1 MSTESWPALPLA
13 EWQETLDTLH
23 MWTQIVGKVKLELTP
38 FLNEWWNVGLF
49 VSARGLTTGPIPTGD
64 QIFEVDFDFIDHNL
78 TIQTSA
84 GERKMLP
91 LIPRS
96 VANFYAEFMA
106 TLAALGVDVTISS
119 LPSEIPDPIAFAV
132 DETHAAYD
140 PGYVNRFWRILVQT
154 ELVLQLFRS
163 GFSGKS
169 SPILFYWGSFDL
181 SHARFSGRPA
191 EPPAGMPRFLQIGAD
206 SECFAG
212 GFWPGNAGL
221 AGIRYGEPAF
231 FAYHFPAPAGLSEAR
246 IRPDAA
252 GFDTTMGEFI
262 LRYEDARRATSPA
275 DAVLEFFQSVY
286 EAGAERANWD
296 RALLE
301 RNIAEGAHR

>member
-1 MSTESWPALPLA
+1 MNTDTWPALPLA
-13 EWQETLDTLH
+13 EWQDTLDTLH

-38 FLNEWWNVGLF
+38 FLNEWWNIGLF
-49 VSARGLTTGPIPTGD
+49 VSARGLTTGPIPAGER
-64 QIFEVDFDFIDHNL
+64 IFEVDFDFIDHNL

-106 TLAALGVDVTISS
+106 TLAAMGIEVTINPI
-119 LPSEIPDPIAFAV
+119 PSEVPNPISCDINEV
-132 DETHAAYD
+132 HASYD
-140 PGYVNRFWRILVQT
+140 PDAVNRFWRILVQT
-154 ELVLQLFRS
+154 QLVLQRFRS

-191 EPPAGMPRFLQIGAD
+191 DPPSGAPRFLQIAED
-206 SECFAG
+206 QENFAC
-212 GFWPGNAGL
+212 GFWPGNIGYS
-221 AGIRYGEPAF
+221 GITYGEPAYY
-231 FAYHFPAPAGLSEAR
+231 AYFYPSPAGLSEVT

-262 LRYEDARRATSPA
+262 LRYEDARRAPSPA
-275 DAVLEFFQSVY
+275 DAVLEFFESVY
-286 EAGAERANWD
+286 EEGADRANWD

>member
-1 MSTESWPALPLA
+1 VNTETWPSLPLA
-13 EWQETLDTLH
+13 EWQDTLHTLH

-38 FLNEWWNVGLF
+38 FLNQWWNIGLY
-49 VSARGLTTGPIPTGD
+49 VSARGLTTGPIPTGER
-64 QIFEVDFDFIDHNL
+64 IFEVDFDFIDHNL
-78 TIQTSA
+78 TIQTSV

-106 TLAALGVDVTISS
+106 TLAAMGIEVTINPI
-119 LPSEIPDPIAFAV
+119 PSEVPNPISCDINEV
-132 DETHAAYD
+132 HASYD
-140 PGYVNRFWRILVQT
+140 PDAVNRFWRILVQT
-154 ELVLQLFRS
+154 QLVLQRFRS

-191 EPPAGMPRFLQIGAD
+191 DPPAGAPRFLQIGAD
-206 SECFAG
+206 QECFTC
-212 GFWPGNAGL
+212 GFWPGNAGYSGV
-221 AGIRYGEPAF
+221 AYGEPAF
-231 FAYHFPAPAGLSEAR
+231 FAYHFPSPAGLSEAT
-246 IRPDAA
+246 IRPDFA

-262 LRYEDARRATSPA
+262 LRYEDARRAPSPA
-275 DAVLEFFQSVY
+275 DAVQEFFQSVY
-286 EAGAERANWD
+286 EAGADRANWD